1 MIPDEVV
8 EQVREA
14 ADVVQIIG
22 EYVKLKKAGADYRGP
37 CPFHQGTHRNFS
49 VSPRKGIFYCFVC
62 HEGGD
67 IFRFVQKRLGVE
79 WPEAVRIVGQ
89 KAGVEVREVDTR
101 REGPDA
107 REPFWEINA
116 AAAEYFRN
124 TLWDDARGKAAR
136 EYLESRE
143 ISRELSQEIGIGYA
157 PSEIGLMRTYLSTLG
172 FDDARMLE
180 TGLLVQRE
188 EGTEPRPRFRDRLMF
203 PILDAMGRHVGFGG
217 RVLGNSEPK
226 YLNSPDSP
234 VFSKGKLL
242 YALNWAKNEIRR
254 EDRVLVVEGYFDVVR
269 LIAAGVRT
277 GVAPMGTALTDA
289 QVTLIRKYTRNAI
302 LLYDN
307 DRGGL
312 AATFRSGD
320 ELLRQGFG
328 VRVVT
333 LPEGDDPDTFVKRE
347 GAPGLEREISAA
359 IDVFER
365 KVQILQRV
373 GAFSELHKK
382 RRALDRLLPTIR
394 AASDPIMRDLYLAR
408 ASEAAG
414 VDRSIL
420 QREVDA
426 PARRGERQQPSPH
439 IPRPEADIGQ
449 SGAVPRSDR
458 DELGSSF
465 ADTGTTDSATSA
477 ERELVRAMLQQRSR
491 VAEIVEKVGPDSFR
505 DRRYRRIFARL
516 LASDE
521 QTTVQQLAEG
531 LAAADVAV
539 IEELLSELGA
549 QIDPQ
554 RTVDDSLRA
563 IRVRELDEKMMEI
576 DATLPLA
583 RADQKDDLMKLKQEL
598 NEELN
603 SLGRTRYKAFRVRRK
618 TAPERE

>member
-8 EQVREA
+8 DQVRDA

-22 EYVKLKKAGADYRGP
+22 EYVKLKKTGADYRGP

-67 IFRFVQKRLGVE
+67 VFRFLQKRLGVE

-101 REGPDA
+101 REGRDA
-107 REPFWEINA
+107 REPFWEVNA
-116 AAAEYFRN
+116 VAAEYFRN
-124 TLWDDARGKAAR
+124 ILWDDPRGKGAR
-136 EYLESRE
+136 EYLESRD
-143 ISRELSQEIGIGYA
+143 ISRELAQEIGIGYA
-157 PSEIGLMRTYLSTLG
+157 PAEIGLMRTYLATLG

-203 PILDAMGRHVGFGG
+203 PILDVMGRHVGFGG
-217 RVLGNSEPK
+217 RVLGTAEPK

-277 GVAPMGTALTDA
+277 AVAPMGTALTDGQA
-289 QVTLIRKYTRNAI
+289 ALIRKYTKNAI

-320 ELLRQGFG
+320 ELLRQSFA

-333 LPEGDDPDTFVKRE
+333 LPEGDDPDSFVRRE
-347 GAPGLEREISAA
+347 GAAGLEREIAA
-359 IDVFER
+359 SIDVFER

-414 VDRSIL
+414 VDRAIL
-420 QREVDA
+420 QREADS
-426 PARRGERQQPSPH
+426 PERRGARSAGAVAPVRAEP
-439 IPRPEADIGQ
+439 DIGQ
-449 SGAVPRSDR
+449 SITVRTGRGDR
-458 DELGSSF
+458 PLSRPEAG
-465 ADTGTTDSATSA
+465 GSA
-477 ERELVRAMLQQRSR
+477 ERGLIHAMLHQRSR
-491 VAEIVEKVGPDSFR
+491 VAEIAEKLGLDSFR

-516 LASDE
+516 LESE
-521 QTTVQQLAEG
+521 EETPVQQLADG
-531 LAAADVAV
+531 LPVTDIAV
-539 IEELLSELGA
+539 IEELLSEPGA

-554 RTVDDSLRA
+554 RTVVDSLAVIRA
-563 IRVRELDEKMMEI
+563 RELEERMMDIE
-576 DATLPLA
+576 ATLPLA
-583 RADQKDDLMKLKQEL
+583 REDEKDELIKRRLKLRD
-598 NEELN
+598 ELN
-603 SLGRTRYKAFRVRRK
+603 SLGRLRFKKFRVRPK
-618 TAPERE
+618 TTPERE

>member
-22 EYVKLKKAGADYRGP
+22 EYVKLKKTGADYRGP

-67 IFRFVQKRLGVE
+67 VFRFVQKRLGVE

-89 KAGVEVREVDTR
+89 KAGVEVKEVDTR

-116 AAAEYFRN
+116 AAAEYFRSM
-124 TLWDDARGKAAR
+124 LWDDPRGKGAR
-136 EYLESRE
+136 EYLESRD
-143 ISRELSQEIGIGYA
+143 ISRELAQEIGIGYA
-157 PSEIGLMRTYLSTLG
+157 PPEIGLMRTYLATLG

-188 EGTEPRPRFRDRLMF
+188 EGTEPRPRFRDRLIF

-242 YALNWAKNEIRR
+242 YALNWAKNEIRK

-289 QVTLIRKYTRNAI
+289 QVTLIRKYTKNAV

-333 LPEGDDPDTFVKRE
+333 LPEGDDPDTFVRRE
-347 GAPGLEREISAA
+347 GAAGLEREITAA

-408 ASEAAG
+408 AAEASG
-414 VDRSIL
+414 VDRAIL
-420 QREVDA
+420 QREVES
-426 PARRGERQQPSPH
+426 PARRGERPAAQPAPSGEP
-439 IPRPEADIGQ
+439 DIGQ
-449 SGAVPRSDR
+449 AMPARSNRGDR
-458 DELGSSF
+458 GDSYSAIGS
-465 ADTGTTDSATSA
+465 SA
-477 ERELVRAMLQQRSR
+477 ERELIRAMLQQRSR
-491 VAEIVEKVGPDSFR
+491 VAEIAEKVGLDSFR
-505 DRRYRRIFARL
+505 DRRYRRIFSRL
-516 LASDE
+516 LESEED
-521 QTTVQQLAEG
+521 TPVQRLAEG
-531 LAAADVAV
+531 LPVPDVAV
-539 IEELLSELGA
+539 IEELLSERGA

-554 RTVDDSLRA
+554 RTVDDSLTA
-563 IRVRELDEKMMEI
+563 IRVRELDEKMLEI

-583 RADQKDDLMKLKQEL
+583 RADQKDELMKLKQEL
-598 NEELN
+598 RDELN
-603 SLGRTRYKAFRVRRK
+603 SLRRTRYKAFRVRRK

>member
-1 MIPDEVV
+1 LIPDEVV

-22 EYVKLKKAGADYRGP
+22 EYVKLKKTGADYRGP

-67 IFRFVQKRLGVE
+67 VFRFIQKRLGVE

-107 REPFWEINA
+107 REPFWELNA
-116 AAAEYFRN
+116 AAAEYFRSI
-124 TLWDDARGKAAR
+124 LWDDPRGKTAR

-143 ISRELSQEIGIGYA
+143 ISRELAQEIGIGCA
-157 PSEIGLMRTYLSTLG
+157 PPEIGLMRTYLSTLG

-217 RVLGNSEPK
+217 RVLGNAEPK

-234 VFSKGKLL
+234 VFSKGRLL
-242 YALNWAKNEIRR
+242 YALNWAKNEIRK

-269 LIAAGVRT
+269 LIAAGVRA

-289 QVTLIRKYTRNAI
+289 QVTLIRKYTKNAV

-320 ELLRQGFG
+320 ELLRQGFS

-333 LPEGDDPDTFVKRE
+333 LPEGDDPDTFVRRE
-347 GAPGLEREISAA
+347 GAVGLEREIAAA

-408 ASEAAG
+408 AAEASG
-414 VDRSIL
+414 VDRAIL
-420 QREVDA
+420 QREVES
-426 PARRGERQQPSPH
+426 PARRGERPAVAPLRQADEP
-439 IPRPEADIGQ
+439 DIGQ
-449 SGAVPRSDR
+449 QVAVRTPRGDR
-458 DELGSSF
+458 RESYSEIG
-465 ADTGTTDSATSA
+465 GSA
-477 ERELVRAMLQQRSR
+477 ERELIRAMLEQRSR
-491 VAEIVEKVGPDSFR
+491 VAEIAEKVGLDSFR

-516 LASDE
+516 LEAEEDTS
-521 QTTVQQLAEG
+521 VQELAEG
-531 LAAADVAV
+531 LPVSDVAV
-539 IEELLSELGA
+539 IEELLSESGA

-554 RTVDDSLRA
+554 RTVNDSLTA
-563 IRVRELDEKMMEI
+563 LRVRELDEKMMEI

-583 RADQKDDLMKLKQEL
+583 RADQKDELMRLKQEL
-598 NEELN
+598 RDELN
-603 SLGRTRYKAFRVRRK
+603 SLRRTRYKAFRVRRK

>member
-1 MIPDEVV
+1 V

-22 EYVKLKKAGADYRGP
+22 EYVKLKKTGADYRGP

-67 IFRFVQKRLGVE
+67 VFRFVQKRLGVE

-116 AAAEYFRN
+116 AAAEYFRA
-124 TLWDDARGKAAR
+124 TLWDDALGKGAR

-143 ISRELSQEIGIGYA
+143 ISRELAQEIGIGYA
-157 PSEIGLMRTYLSTLG
+157 PSEIGLMRTYLATLG

-242 YALNWAKNEIRR
+242 YALNWAKNEIRK

-289 QVTLIRKYTRNAI
+289 QVTLIRKYTKNAV

-333 LPEGDDPDTFVKRE
+333 LPEGDDPDTFVRRE
-347 GAPGLEREISAA
+347 GAAGLEREITAA

-373 GAFSELHKK
+373 GAFSELHK
-382 RRALDRLLPTIR
+382 
-394 AASDPIMRDLYLAR
+394 
-408 ASEAAG
+408 
-414 VDRSIL
+414 
-420 QREVDA
+420 
-426 PARRGERQQPSPH
+426 
-439 IPRPEADIGQ
+439 
-449 SGAVPRSDR
+449 
-458 DELGSSF
+458 
-465 ADTGTTDSATSA
+465 
-477 ERELVRAMLQQRSR
+477 
-491 VAEIVEKVGPDSFR
+491 
-505 DRRYRRIFARL
+505 
-516 LASDE
+516 
-521 QTTVQQLAEG
+521 
-531 LAAADVAV
+531 
-539 IEELLSELGA
+539 
-549 QIDPQ
+549 
-554 RTVDDSLRA
+554 
-563 IRVRELDEKMMEI
+563 
-576 DATLPLA
+576 
-583 RADQKDDLMKLKQEL
+583 
-598 NEELN
+598 
-603 SLGRTRYKAFRVRRK
+603 
-618 TAPERE
+618 

>member
-22 EYVKLKKAGADYRGP
+22 EYVKLKKTGADYRGP
-37 CPFHQGTHRNFS
+37 CPFHQGTHKNFS

-67 IFRFVQKRLGVE
+67 VFRFVQKRLGVG

-89 KAGVEVREVDTR
+89 KAGVEVKEVDTR

-116 AAAEYFRN
+116 AAAEYFK
-124 TLWDDARGKAAR
+124 TMLWDDPRGKGAR

-143 ISRELSQEIGIGYA
+143 ISRELAQEIGIGYA
-157 PSEIGLMRTYLSTLG
+157 PPEIGLMRTYLSTLG
-172 FDDARMLE
+172 YDDARMLE

-203 PILDAMGRHVGFGG
+203 PILDVMGRHVGFGG
-217 RVLGNSEPK
+217 RVLGSGEPK

-269 LIAAGVRT
+269 LIAAGVRS

-289 QVTLIRKYTRNAI
+289 QANLIRKYTKNAV

-333 LPEGDDPDTFVKRE
+333 LPEGDDPDTFVRRE
-347 GAPGLEREISAA
+347 GAVGLEREITAA

-408 ASEAAG
+408 ASEASG
-414 VDRSIL
+414 VDRAIL

-426 PARRGERQQPSPH
+426 PARRGERAPAPA
-439 IPRPEADIGQ
+439 RPADSEADIGQ
-449 SGAVPRSDR
+449 TVAVSPQRGEQHLSYS
-458 DELGSSF
+458 EAG
-465 ADTGTTDSATSA
+465 GSA
-477 ERELVRAMLQQRSR
+477 ERELIRAMLEQRTR
-491 VAEIVEKVGPDSFR
+491 VAEIAEKVGLESFR

-521 QTTVQQLAEG
+521 NTTVQQLAEG
-531 LAAADVAV
+531 LHDTDVAV
-539 IEELLSELGA
+539 IDELLSEPGA

-554 RTVDDSLRA
+554 RTVNDSLTA
-563 IRVRELDEKMMEI
+563 IRVRELDEKLMEI

-583 RADQKDDLMKLKQEL
+583 GAEQKDELMKLKQEL
-598 NEELN
+598 RDELN
-603 SLGRTRYKAFRVRRK
+603 SLRRTRYKAFRVRRK

>member
-22 EYVKLKKAGADYRGP
+22 EYVKLKKTGADYRGP

-67 IFRFVQKRLGVE
+67 VFRFVQKRLGVE

-89 KAGVEVREVDTR
+89 KAGVEVKEVDTR

-116 AAAEYFRN
+116 AAADYFRSI
-124 TLWDDARGKAAR
+124 LWDDPRAKAAR

-143 ISRELSQEIGIGYA
+143 IPRELAQEIGIGYA
-157 PSEIGLMRTYLSTLG
+157 PSEIGLMRAYLSTLG

-188 EGTEPRPRFRDRLMF
+188 EGTEPRPRFRDRIMF

-217 RVLGNSEPK
+217 RVLGNAEPK

-242 YALNWAKNEIRR
+242 YALNWAKNEIRK

-277 GVAPMGTALTDA
+277 GVAPMGTALTEA
-289 QVTLIRKYTRNAI
+289 QVTLIRKYTKNAV

-320 ELLRQGFG
+320 ELLRQGFA

-347 GAPGLEREISAA
+347 GAAGLEREVTAA

-408 ASEAAG
+408 ACEASG
-414 VDRSIL
+414 VDRAIL
-420 QREVDA
+420 QREA
-426 PARRGERQQPSPH
+426 ESPARRGERPASAPQRQAEEP
-439 IPRPEADIGQ
+439 DIGQ
-449 SGAVPRSDR
+449 PIEVRTPRGGQRDSFSAV
-458 DELGSSF
+458 GS
-465 ADTGTTDSATSA
+465 SA
-477 ERELVRAMLQQRSR
+477 ERELIRAMLEQRAR
-491 VAEIVEKVGPDSFR
+491 VAEIAEKVGLDSFR
-505 DRRYRRIFARL
+505 DGRYRRIFARL
-516 LASDE
+516 LESAED
-521 QTTVQQLAEG
+521 TPVQQLVEG
-531 LAAADVAV
+531 LQVSDIAV
-539 IEELLSELGA
+539 IEELLSESGA

-554 RTVDDSLRA
+554 RTVNDSLTA
-563 IRVRELDEKMMEI
+563 LRVRELDEKMMEI

-583 RADQKDDLMKLKQEL
+583 RADQKDELMKLKQEL
-598 NEELN
+598 RDELN
-603 SLGRTRYKAFRVRRK
+603 SLRRTRYKAFRVRRK

>member
-8 EQVREA
+8 EHVREA

-22 EYVKLKKAGADYRGP
+22 EYVKLKKTGADYRGP

-49 VSPRKGIFYCFVC
+49 VSPRKGIYYCFVC
-62 HEGGD
+62 GEGGD
-67 IFRFVQKRLGVE
+67 VFRFVQKRLGVA

-89 KAGVEVREVDTR
+89 KAGVEVPEVDTR
-101 REGPDA
+101 REGADA
-107 REPFWEINA
+107 REPFWEANA
-116 AAAEYFRN
+116 AAAGYFRN
-124 TLWDDARGKAAR
+124 MLWDDPRGKFAR
-136 EYLESRE
+136 EYLESRD
-143 ISRELSQEIGIGYA
+143 IPRELAQEIGIGYA
-157 PSEIGLMRTYLSTLG
+157 PPEIGLMRTYLSTLG
-172 FDDARMLE
+172 IDDARMLE

-242 YALNWAKNEIRR
+242 YALNWAKNEMRR

-289 QVTLIRKYTRNAI
+289 QATLIRKYTKNAI

-320 ELLRQGFG
+320 ELLRQGFA

-333 LPEGDDPDTFVKRE
+333 LPEGDDPDTFVRRE
-347 GAPGLEREISAA
+347 GAPGLEREVTAA

-365 KVQILQRV
+365 KVQILHRV

-394 AASDPIMRDLYLAR
+394 AASDPIMRDLYLSR
-408 ASEAAG
+408 ASEASG
-414 VDRSIL
+414 VDRAIL
-420 QREVDA
+420 QREA
-426 PARRGERQQPSPH
+426 ESPSRRGERAAGPLPASAEPY
-439 IPRPEADIGQ
+439 IGQ
-449 SGAVPRSDR
+449 SIPARAPRDSGR
-458 DELGSSF
+458 SPNAGTGS
-465 ADTGTTDSATSA
+465 SA
-477 ERELVRAMLQQRSR
+477 ERELIRAMLHERPR
-491 VAEIVEKVGPDSFR
+491 VAQVAEKVGLDSFR

-516 LASDE
+516 LEADE
-521 QTTVQQLAEG
+521 ATPLEQVVDGLAESD
-531 LAAADVAV
+531 LTV
-539 IEELLSELGA
+539 IEDLLSEAGA

-554 RTVDDSLRA
+554 RTVDDSLTA

-576 DATLPLA
+576 DNTLPLA
-583 RADQKDDLMKLKQEL
+583 GADQKDGLMKLKQEL
-598 NEELN
+598 RDELN
-603 SLGRTRYKAFRVRRK
+603 SLRRTRYKAFRVRRK
-618 TAPERE
+618 TTPERD

>member
-22 EYVKLKKAGADYRGP
+22 EYVKLKKTGADYRGP

-67 IFRFVQKRLGVE
+67 VFRFMQKRLGVD

-89 KAGVEVREVDTR
+89 KAGIEVREVDTR

-116 AAAEYFRN
+116 AAAEYFRSV
-124 TLWDDARGKAAR
+124 LWDDPRGKPAR
-136 EYLESRE
+136 DYLESRE
-143 ISRELSQEIGIGYA
+143 ISRELAQEIGIGYA
-157 PSEIGLMRTYLSTLG
+157 PPEIGLMRTYLSTLG
-172 FDDARMLE
+172 FEDARMLE

-188 EGTEPRPRFRDRLMF
+188 EGTEPRPRFRDRIMF
-203 PILDAMGRHVGFGG
+203 PILDTMGRHVGFGG
-217 RVLGNSEPK
+217 RVLGSAEPK

-242 YALNWAKNEIRR
+242 YALNWAKNEIRK

-269 LIAAGVRT
+269 LIATGVRSA
-277 GVAPMGTALTDA
+277 VAPMGTALTDA
-289 QVTLIRKYTRNAI
+289 QVTLIRKYTKNAV

-320 ELLRQGFG
+320 ELLRQGLA

-333 LPEGDDPDTFVKRE
+333 LPEGDDPDTFARRE
-347 GAPGLEREISAA
+347 GAAGLEREITAA

-408 ASEAAG
+408 ASEASG
-414 VDRSIL
+414 VDRAIL
-420 QREVDA
+420 QREVES
-426 PARRGERQQPSPH
+426 PARRGDRSAAAPSP
-439 IPRPEADIGQ
+439 RQSEADIGQ
-449 SGAVPRSDR
+449 SIPVRTPDGDR
-458 DELGSSF
+458 RDSYTAIGS
-465 ADTGTTDSATSA
+465 SA
-477 ERELVRAMLQQRSR
+477 ERELIRAMLQQRSR
-491 VAEIVEKVGPDSFR
+491 VAEIAEKVGLDSFR

-516 LASDE
+516 LESEED
-521 QTTVQQLAEG
+521 TPVQQLVDG
-531 LAAADVAV
+531 LPVPDVAV
-539 IEELLSELGA
+539 IEELLSESGA

-554 RTVDDSLRA
+554 RTVDDSLTA
-563 IRVRELDEKMMEI
+563 IRVRELDEKMLEI

-583 RADQKDDLMKLKQEL
+583 RADQKDELMKLKQEL
-598 NEELN
+598 RDELN
-603 SLGRTRYKAFRVRRK
+603 SLRRTRYKAFRVRRK